1 MGKKRRHE
9 SLFFLASP
17 CSVLISRPHMPP
29 LDYHRSSFLFCF
41 FSRVPIQSIFIPPS
55 VPFTAA
61 FISTRSLNLRQLL
74 FSVTLFSLFTKDLTS
89 SFSLPPPVCH
99 PSLASFNLTCLIF
112 PSTAP
117 FPDSFSLPFSA
128 HTHFHSVKCAIS
140 PSSLSKALHGPI
152 KFPGLM
158 SFLAL
163 HTWSTSN
170 SRAHRSRHG
179 QVRINHV
186 ASKNIAFLSL
196 ICIESVSEGFIYT
209 YKKSY
214 LYTLSG
220 IGAHLYFPLVSGFW
234 LPKRTTT

>member
-1 MGKKRRHE
+1 MAKQATWK
-9 SLFFLASP
+9 SFF
-17 CSVLISRPHMPP
+17 SRFPLLRSHQPRPRTPP

-61 FISTRSLNLRQLL
+61 FISTRSLNLQQLF
-74 FSVTLFSLFTKDLTS
+74 FSVTPLSLFTRALTS

-99 PSLASFNLTCLIF
+99 PSPASFNLTCLIF

-117 FPDSFSLPFSA
+117 FPDFFSLHFSA
-128 HTHFHSVKCAIS
+128 RTHFYSVKRAVS

-163 HTWSTSN
+163 HTLRRLDSTQVVQ
-170 SRAHRSRHG
+170 G
-179 QVRINHV
+179 QTDPDM
-186 ASKNIAFLSL
+186 AKSDL
-196 ICIESVSEGFIYT
+196 ITWPRRTS
-209 YKKSY
+209 
-214 LYTLSG
+214 
-220 IGAHLYFPLVSGFW
+220 HYFP
-234 LPKRTTT
+234 